1 MKKMSKMLAM
11 MLVGSSV
18 LLTACTN
25 TDYRPEVYQQSDLQ
39 KAHRTEYATIKTV
52 KEIVIKQDEGVTN
65 PLLTVAGTVAGG
77 IAGSHIGGGKG
88 QILSAIGGGL
98 LGGYAT
104 NEAVKATQTQKG
116 VEFTLIKDDGQMI
129 TFAQQGDARQFSVGQ
144 RVKLVTHDGKTK
156 VTH

>member
-1 MKKMSKMLAM
+1 MKLKTLTIALM
-11 MLVGSSV
+11 GSSV